1 MGSVIAGLLVKKG
14 TLHSSTSGSIIL
26 LNSDKV
32 AYPVDK
38 ADAAVWS
45 QCTGITFEQLRDRIS
60 SKLGWQIPTHVLSH
74 LERFVNWCIWAKLI
88 EVRDFTPDQFAKL
101 TEQDSLDEEVSRKL
115 MSLATEEIEPSS
127 ET

>member
-45 QCTGITFEQLRDRIS
+45 QCTGITFEQLRDKIS

-115 MSLATEEIEPSS
+115 MSLAKEEIELSS